1 MPFGLGVAD
10 WDVLLTDEQLAL
22 FFRQLEIVNMSG
34 TTVLA
39 LVVYFKDAG
48 RVASA
53 MESRG
58 YVDVHPFYVYKPQ
71 QNQRGTGC
79 NIFAVE
85 VILVGYKA
93 AIRERVLSFPH
104 ANPLFRHNLLFGHS
118 VTSRCKSAGSDV
130 DINTTEKHPGV
141 ARHLA
146 SIFCTPGSN
155 ALVIGAGSGSDVIGC
170 IQAGVNVV
178 AVERCPVQFQGASA
192 RLVDF
197 KANYDAAQT
206 AAALEV
212 AQVHHLREVASSFT
226 AWTPDDDLETEEAP
240 LAEVPPSSS
249 SSSSSSSRSARSA
262 APAGKDC
269 PACGVARA
277 VSEGNAQTCGRDCC
291 SRELHLQ
298 CMVEC
303 GEDGCSL
310 VLCSARCVRKH
321 KDAIHPSAKV

>member
-10 WDVLLTDEQLAL
+10 WDVLLTDDQLAL
-22 FFRQLEIVNMSG
+22 FFRQLEIVNMSP

-39 LVVYFKDAG
+39 LIVHFKDAG
-48 RVASA
+48 RVASE
-53 MESRG
+53 METRG
-58 YVDVHPFYVYKPQ
+58 FVDVHPFYVYKPQ

-79 NIFAVE
+79 FIFAVE

-93 AIRERVLSFPH
+93 AARNRVLSFPR

-118 VTSRCKSAGSDV
+118 VTSRTKAAGSDV
-130 DINTTEKHPGV
+130 DVNTTEKHPGV

-178 AVERCPVQFQGASA
+178 AVERCPIQFQGASA

-197 KANYDAAQT
+197 KSNYEAAQA

-212 AQVHHLREVASSFT
+212 AQVQHLREVASSFT
-226 AWTPDDDLETEEAP
+226 AWTPEDDLETED
-240 LAEVPPSSS
+240 VPPAQEPSSS
-249 SSSSSSSRSARSA
+249 SSSSSSSRPSKSSADVG
-262 APAGKDC
+262 AGC
-269 PACGVARA
+269 PACGQGVAD
-277 VSEGNAQTCGRDCC
+277 GKAQTCGRDGC
-291 SRELHLQ
+291 SRGGLHLE

-303 GEDGCSL
+303 SQDGCPL
-310 VLCSARCVRKH
+310 VLCSSRCARKH
-321 KDAIHPSAKV
+321 TEASHPSAKV

>member
-39 LVVYFKDAG
+39 LVVHFKDAG

-58 YVDVHPFYVYKPQ
+58 YVDVHPFYTYKPQ

-79 NIFAVE
+79 FIFAVE
-85 VILVGYKA
+85 LILVGYKA
-93 AIRERVLSFPH
+93 PARDRVLSFPH
-104 ANPLFRHNLLFGHS
+104 ANPLFRHNLLYGHS
-118 VTSRCKSAGSDV
+118 VTSRTKASGSDV
-130 DINTTEKHPGV
+130 DVNTTEKHPGV

-197 KANYDAAQT
+197 KSNYDAAQT

-212 AQVHHLREVASSFT
+212 AQVHHLTEVASSFT
-226 AWTPDDDLETEEAP
+226 AWTPDDGLENEDAP
-240 LAEVPPSSS
+240 QAEVLPPSSS
-249 SSSSSSSRSARSA
+249 SSSSSRPARSV
-262 APAGKDC
+262 APVGKDC
-269 PACGVARA
+269 PSCGQGVAD
-277 VSEGNAQTCGRDCC
+277 GKAQACDRDGCA
-291 SRELHLQ
+291 RDGLHLQ

-303 GEDGCSL
+303 GEDDCPL
-310 VLCSARCVRKH
+310 MLCSTRCARKH
-321 KDAIHPSAKV
+321 KEAIHPSAKV